1 MQLPLQIAFRHVES
15 SEAVE
20 AYIRERA
27 EKLDKFYDH
36 IMACRVVVEVP
47 HKHHHKGNLY
57 RARIDLTVP
66 DGELVFSKEPGD
78 EHAHEDIYVAIRDAF
93 DGARRQLEDYVR
105 RRRGLVKT
113 HEVPAHGRIA
123 ELHVQD
129 GFGRIQS
136 AEGRDIYFHRNSV
149 VNASFDSLTVGT
161 EVRFTEAEG
170 DSGPQAS
177 TVQVT
182 GKHHIVG

>member
-1 MQLPLQIAFRHVES
+1 MQLPLQIAFRNVDP

-27 EKLDKFYDH
+27 EKLDKFYDR
-36 IMACRVVVEVP
+36 IMACRIVIEVP

-66 DGELVFSKEPGD
+66 DGELVISKGAGD

-93 DGARRQLEDYVR
+93 DGAQRQLEDYVR
-105 RRRGLVKT
+105 RRRGHVKT
-113 HEVPAHGRIA
+113 HEIPDHGRITA
-123 ELHVQD
+123 LHVED
-129 GFGRIQS
+129 GFGRIE
-136 AEGRDIYFHRNSV
+136 AADGREIYFHRNSV
-149 VNASFDSLTVGT
+149 VNAPFESLSVGA
-161 EVRFTEAEG
+161 EVRFTEEAG
-170 DSGPQAS
+170 DQGPHAS
-177 TVQVT
+177 TVQLV